1 MVLRREISCILF
13 SLLSLARS
21 LLPIGAA
28 AALRLRL
35 RLMSIYE
42 YEYDYENENE
52 R

>member
-28 AALRLRL
+28 AAALRL